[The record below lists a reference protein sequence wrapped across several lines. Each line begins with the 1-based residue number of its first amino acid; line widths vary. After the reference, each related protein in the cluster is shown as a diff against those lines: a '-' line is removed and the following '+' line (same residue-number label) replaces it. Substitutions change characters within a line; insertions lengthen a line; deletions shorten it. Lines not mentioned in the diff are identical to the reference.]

1 MGPFPQWA
9 SPCSSWAPPSL
20 LAPRDV
26 LGPVSPPS
34 PSRGA
39 TPGPVPSLS
48 PLPVP
53 APPRQLPVELQLL
66 GGGWMELMGQQEKG
80 KRGRSS
86 PEIREVPEIQVKS
99 SPEVREN
106 PGNPGQIQHRNEG
119 ESRRPSQGFIFSSDP
134 RITGERDIP
143 TSWEALGQDP
153 GEIGTVGGNQEPR
166 GISWVLGG
174 VSAPQEGRSGSWGQ
188 LHGFLG
194 IHQEPR
200 ELLVSEDSAEA
211 ALEEA
216 LEPQDGLNVCLVLGG
231 KQGI

>member
-1 MGPFPQWA
+1 MGPFSQWA

-134 RITGERDIP
+134 RITGDRDIA

-153 GEIGTVGGNQEPR
+153 GGNRNRGGESGAQGDKLGPGRGFSTAGGAIRILGTAPGIPR
-166 GISWVLGG
+166 DPPG
-174 VSAPQEGRSGSWGQ
+174 
-188 LHGFLG
+188 
-194 IHQEPR
+194 
-200 ELLVSEDSAEA
+200 A
-211 ALEEA
+211 ARTF
-216 LEPQDGLNVCLVLGG
+216 GLRR
-231 KQGI
+231 QR